1 MYILKNNFI
10 IQRIL
15 LFILY
20 SSVEERG
27 SKEEG
32 EGRNIIIRI
41 PYIAPETS
49 D

>member
-1 MYILKNNFI
+1 MYILKNNFDYSTN
-10 IQRIL
+10 
-15 LFILY
+15 FILY
-20 SSVEERG
+20 FHIQRK
-27 SKEEG
+27 SKKEG